1 MENIIEIKNVEMHFN
16 MSKEKIDNLK
26 EYFIKLAKRQLMYED
41 FTALDKVSVNIKPGE
56 VFGIVGHNGSGKS
69 TLLKTISGILKPTVG
84 TVKVHGSIAPLIELG
99 AGFDLDLTARE
110 NIFLNG
116 SVLGF
121 SNQMISEKFDEIVEF
136 SELGDFME
144 IPIKNYS
151 SGMNAK
157 LGFSVATVV
166 EPDILILDEI
176 LSVGDVKFQ
185 KKSGDKL
192 KSMMGSGVTVLL
204 VSHSTAKIREL
215 CTRAIWLDKGKLI
228 MDGNVDY
235 VCDAYIEAA
244 KKASADEIKDLE
256 LV

>member
-1 MENIIEIKNVEMHFN
+1 MGY
-16 MSKEKIDNLK
+16 SKE
-26 EYFIKLAKRQLMYED
+26 F
-41 FTALDKVSVNIKPGE
+41 
-56 VFGIVGHNGSGKS
+56 
-69 TLLKTISGILKPTVG
+69 LLSKY
-84 TVKVHGSIAPLIELG
+84 
-99 AGFDLDLTARE
+99 
-110 NIFLNG
+110 N
-116 SVLGF
+116 
-121 SNQMISEKFDEIVEF
+121 EIVEF

-244 KKASADEIKDLE
+244 KKASADEITSQRWLCRLSKCGTLLIDYF
-256 LV
+256 

>member
-1 MENIIEIKNVEMHFN
+1 
-16 MSKEKIDNLK
+16 
-26 EYFIKLAKRQLMYED
+26 LAKRQLMYED

>member
-136 SELGDFME
+136 SELREFLDVPM
-144 IPIKNYS
+144 KNYS
-151 SGMNAK
+151 SGMVARI
-157 LGFSVATVV
+157 GFAVATMVK
-166 EPDILILDEI
+166 PDILIVDEI
-176 LSVGDVKFQ
+176 LSVGDFLFQ
-185 KKSGDKL
+185 QKCEQRINALMQG
-192 KSMMGSGVTVLL
+192 GTTVLI
-204 VSHSTAKIREL
+204 VSHALEQIRRL
-215 CTRAIWLDKGKLI
+215 CTRVMWLDKGKI
-228 MDGNVDY
+228 KMIGDTKT
-235 VCDAYIEAA
+235 VCDAYESGA
-244 KKASADEIKDLE
+244 
-256 LV
+256 

>member
-121 SNQMISEKFDEIVEF
+121 SNQMIAEKFDEIVEF
-136 SELGDFME
+136 SELGNFLDVPM
-144 IPIKNYS
+144 KNYS
-151 SGMNAK
+151 SGMVARI
-157 LGFSVATVV
+157 GFAVATMVK
-166 EPDILILDEI
+166 PDILIVDEI
-176 LSVGDVKFQ
+176 LSVGDFLFQ
-185 KKSGDKL
+185 QKCEQRINALMQG
-192 KSMMGSGVTVLL
+192 GTTVLI
-204 VSHSTAKIREL
+204 VSHALEQIRRL
-215 CTRAIWLDKGKLI
+215 CTRVMWLDKGKI
-228 MDGNVDY
+228 KMIGDTKT
-235 VCDAYIEAA
+235 VCDAYE
-244 KKASADEIKDLE
+244 SGT
-256 LV
+256 